1 MRIHVGLENGNE
13 NRSVAW
19 ALDLLGCYAY
29 GAEEKAALLAVPLA
43 VLAYRDWVGKHTPDS
58 WLKDLSDFD
67 VRLVEVFNGYTIDD
81 NFDLAEKGYEVNA
94 LFRDDWKSLTR
105 VESRRAAQMLTW
117 ISDDLLAVLSDLPA
131 ETLDRTYEGERWS
144 VRGILGHVAGAN
156 WWYLERLGLAAMER
170 RDLPRD
176 AFERMQ
182 TVQARLLTALGEME
196 GMQRVVGRDGELWSP
211 RKVIRRA
218 IWHGR
223 DHIEHIQKLLTG
235 MG

>member
-1 MRIHVGLENGNE
+1 MRIHIGLENGNE
-13 NRSVAW
+13 NRSIAW
-19 ALDLLGCYAY
+19 ALDLPGCFAY
-29 GAEEKAALLAVPLA
+29 GAEEKEALLAVPLA
-43 VLAYRDWVGKHTPDS
+43 VLAYRDWIGKHTPDS
-58 WLKDLSDFD
+58 WLKDLGDFD

-94 LFRDDWKSLTR
+94 LFRHDWKPLTR

-156 WWYLERLGLAAMER
+156 WWYLERLGLAGMDR
-170 RDLPRD
+170 KDLPRD

-182 TVQARLLTALGEME
+182 AVQARLLAALGEME
-196 GMQRVVGRDGELWSP
+196 GIQRVVGRDGELWSP

-223 DHIEHIQKLLTG
+223 DHSEHIQKLLTG
-235 MG
+235 KG

>member
-13 NRSVAW
+13 NRSIAW
-19 ALDLLGCYAY
+19 ALDLPGCYAY
-29 GAEEKAALLAVPLA
+29 GTDEKEALLAVPLA
-43 VLAYRDWVGKHTPDS
+43 VLTYQDWIEKHTPDS
-58 WLKDLSDFD
+58 WLKNLGDFD
-67 VRLVEVFNGYTIDD
+67 VRLVEVFNGYTVDE

-94 LFRDDWKSLTR
+94 FFRDDWKALTR
-105 VESRRAAQMLTW
+105 VEARRAAQMLTW
-117 ISDDLLAVLSDLPA
+117 INDDLLAVLPDLPA
-131 ETLDRTYEGERWS
+131 EILDRTYEGERWS
-144 VRGILGHVAGAN
+144 IRGILGHIAGAN

-170 RDLPRD
+170 RDIPRD
-176 AFERMQ
+176 PFERMQ